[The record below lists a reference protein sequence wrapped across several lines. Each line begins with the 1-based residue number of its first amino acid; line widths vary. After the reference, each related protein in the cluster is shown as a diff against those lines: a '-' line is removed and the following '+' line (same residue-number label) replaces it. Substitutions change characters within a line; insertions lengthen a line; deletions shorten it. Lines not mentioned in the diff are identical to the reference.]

1 MPGSYIILYLPGTVI
16 GKKQKQKNTVC
27 ELSSHRVCVSNV
39 KDLGIQFTRAGAVG
53 LQTSKFI
60 AQHSVV
66 DVIINKV
73 IAMVCT
79 ILLILLNIIYVSV
92 IK

>member
-1 MPGSYIILYLPGTVI
+1 MNSLPTESV
-16 GKKQKQKNTVC
+16 
-27 ELSSHRVCVSNV
+27 LAV
-39 KDLGIQFTRAGAVG
+39 KDLAIQFSRTGALG

-60 AQHSVV
+60 EQHSVV

-79 ILLILLNIIYVSV
+79 ILSILLNIIYVSV

>member
-1 MPGSYIILYLPGTVI
+1 MNSLPTESVL
-16 GKKQKQKNTVC
+16 V
-27 ELSSHRVCVSNV
+27 V
-39 KDLGIQFTRAGAVG
+39 KDLGIQFTRTSALW

-60 AQHSVV
+60 EQHSVV

-79 ILLILLNIIYVSV
+79 ILLILLNIMYVSV

>member
-1 MPGSYIILYLPGTVI
+1 MNSLPTESVL
-16 GKKQKQKNTVC
+16 V
-27 ELSSHRVCVSNV
+27 V
-39 KDLGIQFTRAGAVG
+39 KDLGIQFTRTGALW

-60 AQHSVV
+60 EQHSVV

-79 ILLILLNIIYVSV
+79 ILLILLNIMYVSV

>member
-1 MPGSYIILYLPGTVI
+1 MNSLPT
-16 GKKQKQKNTVC
+16 
-27 ELSSHRVCVSNV
+27 ESVSVV
-39 KDLGIQFTRAGAVG
+39 KDLGIQFTRAGALG

-73 IAMVCT
+73 IAMY
-79 ILLILLNIIYVSV
+79 NIINFTQYYLCLSH
-92 IK
+92 

>member
-1 MPGSYIILYLPGTVI
+1 MNSLPTESVL
-16 GKKQKQKNTVC
+16 V
-27 ELSSHRVCVSNV
+27 V
-39 KDLGIQFTRAGAVG
+39 KHLGIQFTRTGALG

-60 AQHSVV
+60 EQHSVV
-66 DVIINKV
+66 DVIINQV
-73 IAMVCT
+73 IAMVRT